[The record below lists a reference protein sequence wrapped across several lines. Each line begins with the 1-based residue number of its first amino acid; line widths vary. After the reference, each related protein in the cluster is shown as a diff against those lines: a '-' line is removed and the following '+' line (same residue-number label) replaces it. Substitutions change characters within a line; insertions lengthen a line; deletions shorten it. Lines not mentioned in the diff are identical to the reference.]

1 LSAGCLVRR
10 ILQGTI
16 QEMLMLTNQMS
27 SSMEQVCVNDHGYSK
42 RFMRS
47 LQVADVI
54 NILEDLF
61 HMSQNNPEIGPMEHL
76 QASAHPSFLFKYLF
90 RSLSF
95 C

>member
-1 LSAGCLVRR
+1 
-10 ILQGTI
+10 
-16 QEMLMLTNQMS
+16 MLMLTNQMA

-61 HMSQNNPEIGPMEHL
+61 HMSQQNPEIGPMEHL
-76 QASAHPSFLFKYLF
+76 QVETPTHLFVK
-90 RSLSF
+90 
-95 C
+95 